1 MNKITNTLN
10 AKKLL
15 TIADKP
21 LSKKTSGK
29 RNRACGHSLELSIV
43 KIMKD
48 IGFEHACTTR
58 SESRSRDNDKIDIMN
73 KDERKNGRLPYNL
86 QCKNVVG
93 VLKYDKVLSELPA
106 TSSEINVVIH
116 NKTKRSTTNFITVGQ
131 YAFLSMSDF
140 FQMVLQIENLKKEVL
155 TLKALG

>member
-1 MNKITNTLN
+1 MNKITNTPN
-10 AKKLL
+10 A
-15 TIADKP
+15 KP
-21 LSKKTSGK
+21 LSKKTSAK
-29 RNRACGHSLELSIV
+29 RNRTAGHSLERSVVDIL
-43 KIMKD
+43 KD

-93 VLKYDKVLSELPA
+93 VLKYAKVLSELPV

-116 NKTKRSTTNFITVGQ
+116 NQTKRSTTNFITVGQ
-131 YAFLSMSDF
+131 YAFLSMADF

-155 TLKALG
+155 TLKALGNT